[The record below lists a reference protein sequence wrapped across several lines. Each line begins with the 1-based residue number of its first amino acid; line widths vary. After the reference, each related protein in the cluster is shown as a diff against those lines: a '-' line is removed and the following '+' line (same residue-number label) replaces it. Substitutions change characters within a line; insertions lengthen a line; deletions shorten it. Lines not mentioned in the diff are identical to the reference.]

1 MYVHYCIANYDYKI
15 HLITNFNLMN
25 ACILF
30 RGQFKSISLTC
41 LCMYVY
47 RSIVII
53 KVQVLVC
60 INVYVCM
67 CVCRLTSTYNH
78 VTIGVQA
85 CCGEN
90 DMFIIFI
97 VSCNSLKRGAIFS
110 GK

>member
-1 MYVHYCIANYDYKI
+1 
-15 HLITNFNLMN
+15 
-25 ACILF
+25 
-30 RGQFKSISLTC
+30 
-41 LCMYVY
+41 MYVY
-47 RSIVII
+47 RSIEII
-53 KVQVLVC
+53 RVQVLGC
-60 INVYVCM
+60 INVYVWL
-67 CVCRLTSTYNH
+67 CVGIQYNH